1 MTAAEQTRAETV
13 EAPDDPRL
21 ADFADLTDV
30 ARRTSLESEHGFFV
44 AEGEQVVLRALR
56 AGYPLRTLLLGAQRW
71 TALQTLLA
79 AVTAQRPQATVLV
92 AAPDVLRQVTGF
104 HVHRGVLASFDRLPV
119 PSAQS
124 LLRTARRIAV
134 LEGLNNT
141 TNLGAVF
148 RNAAGLGMDGVLLDP
163 LCCDPLYR
171 RAVRVSMG
179 EVFAVPY
186 ARLERWP
193 QDLELVRMS
202 GLRVMALT
210 PGGSQDLDRLRLEPG
225 DRVAVLLG
233 AEGPG
238 LSDEAM
244 AYADLRVR
252 IPMSGGV
259 DSLNVG
265 SAAAVTF
272 WALRCAQERAGADTE
287 T

>member
-1 MTAAEQTRAETV
+1 MTSAEQASAVTV
-13 EAPDDPRL
+13 QSPDDPRL

-30 ARRTSLESEHGFFV
+30 ARRTSLESKHGFFV

-71 TALQTLLA
+71 AALQSMLA
-79 AVTAQRPQATVLV
+79 TVTGQRPDATVLV

-119 PSAQS
+119 PTPES
-124 LLRTARRIAV
+124 LLRTGRRIAV
-134 LEGLNNT
+134 MEGLNNT

-186 ARLERWP
+186 ARLQRWP
-193 QDLELVRMS
+193 QDLGLLRAS

-210 PGGSQDLDRLRLEPG
+210 PGGDQDLDRLILAPG

-238 LSDEAM
+238 LTDEALS
-244 AYADLRVR
+244 YADLRVR

-272 WALRCAQERAGADTE
+272 WALRCAQQRACADA
-287 T
+287 

>member
-1 MTAAEQTRAETV
+1 MTAAEQASAMTV

-71 TALQTLLA
+71 TALQPLLST
-79 AVTAQRPQATVLV
+79 VTAQQPEATVLV
-92 AAPDVLRQVTGF
+92 AAPDVLRRVTGF
-104 HVHRGVLASFDRLPV
+104 HVHRGVLASFDRLPL
-119 PSAQS
+119 PTPES
-124 LLRTARRIAV
+124 LVRTARRLAV
-134 LEGLNNT
+134 MEGLNNT

-186 ARLERWP
+186 ARLQRWP
-193 QDLELVRMS
+193 QDLEL
-202 GLRVMALT
+202 LRTAGMRVIALT
-210 PGGSQDLDRLRLEPG
+210 PAGDLDLDQLSFGPG
-225 DRVAVLLG
+225 ERAAVLLG

-238 LSDEAM
+238 LSDEAL

-272 WALRCAQERAGADTE
+272 WALRCAQEHRGSDI
-287 T
+287 

>member
-1 MTAAEQTRAETV
+1 MTATEQTPAQTV
-13 EAPDDPRL
+13 ESPDDPRL

-44 AEGEQVVLRALR
+44 AEGELVALRALR
-56 AGYPLRTLLLGAQRW
+56 AGYSLRTLLLGAQRW
-71 TALQTLLA
+71 AALQPLLA
-79 AVTAQRPQATVLV
+79 TVTEQRPEATVLV
-92 AAPDVLRQVTGF
+92 AGPELLRQVTGF
-104 HVHRGVLASFDRLPV
+104 HVHRGVLASFDRLPL
-119 PSAQS
+119 PTPES
-124 LLRTARRIAV
+124 LLRTARRVAV
-134 LEGLNNT
+134 MEGLNNT

-186 ARLERWP
+186 ARLDRWP
-193 QDLELVRMS
+193 HDLGLLKTS

-210 PGGSQDLDRLRLEPG
+210 PGGSQELDRLVLDPG
-225 DRVAVLLG
+225 DRVAVLFG

-238 LSDEAM
+238 LSEEALS
-244 AYADLRVR
+244 YADLRVR

-272 WALRCAQERAGADTE
+272 CALRMAGQRADQGS
-287 T
+287 